1 MCNETSC
8 YQSNKPAL
16 AVDPESRRLFLK
28 GVASLP
34 LACIL
39 GDIELAR
46 AAAHDGSTLRYGL
59 TSPVTLRDT
68 SQNPKIKCPNSA
80 LDPRVVGPQ

>member
-16 AVDPESRRLFLK
+16 EVDPESRRLFLK

-46 AAAHDGSTLRYGL
+46 AAAHDGST
-59 TSPVTLRDT
+59 V
-68 SQNPKIKCPNSA
+68 KIRANLAGEITGYLAEPEDKM
-80 LDPRVVGPQ
+80 PQQCS

>member
-16 AVDPESRRLFLK
+16 EVDPESRRLFLK
-28 GVASLP
+28 GVVSLP

-39 GDIELAR
+39 ADIEIAR
-46 AAAHDGSTLRYGL
+46 AAAHGGSTIKNRL
-59 TSPVTLRDT
+59 TSPATLRDT
-68 SQNPKIKCPNSA
+68 SQNPTI
-80 LDPRVVGPQ
+80 RMPQRCS